1 MKCRRN
7 KKEAFHAVDRYPKW
21 TYEGTQRE
29 EHGMERDKSSRKGKH
44 LTREERMVVER
55 MSRGG
60 YPPRDIAAVLDR
72 HPRTIEREL
81 KRGRVK
87 HIDTEW
93 RQKFVYSS
101 DRGQDVHDFNV
112 TARGPGLKLG
122 KNYQLAEFIRCRIV
136 DYKESPDVVAFRVRQ
151 TGIPGAICTR
161 TIYSYI
167 DQGVIP
173 GVSNQSL
180 WQKRKRANRRSRR
193 VVKRLARGT
202 SIEQRPTGAQTREE
216 FGHWEMD
223 LVVGPA
229 RGSSAALLTL
239 VERKH
244 RHILIR
250 KLPDKSQANVL
261 NALRGLERIY
271 GPKRFRH
278 IFKSITA
285 DNGSEFLDFQALEA
299 SAFASKPRTRLFYA
313 HAYASWERGSNEN
326 ANRMIRRFVA
336 KGCDIAHI
344 TKKSLQSIET
354 WINNY
359 PRRILSFSTPLSLF
373 NNELRAIA

>member
-1 MKCRRN
+1 M
-7 KKEAFHAVDRYPKW
+7 E
-21 TYEGTQRE
+21 QRE
-29 EHGMERDKSSRKGKH
+29 NSRRGKH
-44 LTREERMVVER
+44 LTRQERMVLER

-60 YPPRDIAAVLDR
+60 YPPRDIAAALGRD
-72 HPRTIEREL
+72 PRTIDREL
-81 KRGRVK
+81 VRGQVK
-87 HIDTEW
+87 HRDSEL

-101 DRGQDVHDFNV
+101 DRGQDVHDLNA

-122 KNYQLAEFIRCRIV
+122 RNYPLAEFIRCRIV
-136 DYKESPDVVAFRVRQ
+136 EHKESPDVVASRMRQ
-151 TGIPGAICTR
+151 TGIAGAICTR
-161 TIYSYI
+161 TLYRYI

-173 GVSNQSL
+173 GVSNESL
-180 WQKRKRANRRSRR
+180 WEKRKRGQYANRRTRR
-193 VVKRLARGT
+193 VIKRLARGT
-202 SIEQRPTGAQTREE
+202 SIEQRPSQAETREE

-229 RGSSAALLTL
+229 RGSSAVLLTL

-250 KLPDKSQANVL
+250 KLPDKSQASVL
-261 NALRGLERIY
+261 KAIRGIERHY
-271 GPKRFRH
+271 GPKRFRQ
-278 IFKSITA
+278 IFKSITT
-285 DNGSEFLDFQALEA
+285 DNGSEFLDFEALEA
-299 SAFASKPRTRLFYA
+299 SSLASQPRTRVFYA

-336 KGCDIAHI
+336 KGYDIASL
-344 TKKSLQSIET
+344 TKHSVAAIES

-359 PRRILSFSTPLSLF
+359 PRRILAFSTPNSLF

>member
-1 MKCRRN
+1 M
-7 KKEAFHAVDRYPKW
+7 E
-21 TYEGTQRE
+21 QE
-29 EHGMERDKSSRKGKH
+29 ESSRKGKH
-44 LTREERMVVER
+44 LTREERMVIER

-60 YPPRDIAAVLDR
+60 YPPRDIAAVLGK
-72 HPRTIEREL
+72 HLRTIEREL
-81 KRGRVK
+81 ERGEVK
-87 HIDTEW
+87 HVDSEL
-93 RQKFVYSS
+93 RQKSIYSS
-101 DRGQDVHDFNV
+101 DRGQDVHDLNA

-122 KNYQLAEFIRCRIV
+122 RNYRLAEFIRCRIV
-136 DYKESPDVVAFRVRQ
+136 EHKESPDVVASRMRQ
-151 TGIPGAICTR
+151 TGMAGTVCTR
-161 TIYSYI
+161 TLYRYI

-173 GVSNQSL
+173 GVSNESL
-180 WQKRKRANRRSRR
+180 WEKRKRGPCSTRRTRR
-193 VVKRLARGT
+193 LIKRLARGT
-202 SIEQRPTGAQTREE
+202 SIEQRPAGAQTREE

-223 LVVGPA
+223 LVVGPS

-250 KLPDKSQANVL
+250 KLPDKSQASVL
-261 NALRGLERIY
+261 KALRGIERDY
-271 GPKRFRH
+271 GPKRFPQ

-285 DNGSEFLDFQALEA
+285 DNGSEFLDFEALEA
-299 SAFASKPRTRLFYA
+299 SSFSSPPRTRVFYA

-336 KGCDIAHI
+336 KGYDIARLAQH
-344 TKKSLQSIET
+344 SVAAIET

-359 PRRILSFSTPLSLF
+359 PRRILAFSAPINLF

>member
-1 MKCRRN
+1 M
-7 KKEAFHAVDRYPKW
+7 EH
-21 TYEGTQRE
+21 RE
-29 EHGMERDKSSRKGKH
+29 SSRKGRH
-44 LTREERMVVER
+44 LTREERMLIER

-60 YPPRDIAAVLDR
+60 RPPRDIAAVLGR

-81 KRGRVK
+81 ERGRVK
-87 HIDTEW
+87 HVDGEL

-101 DRGQDVHDFNV
+101 DRGQDVHDLNA

-122 KNYQLAEFIRCRIV
+122 RNYPLAEFIRCRIV
-136 DYKESPDVVAFRVRQ
+136 DHKESPDVVASRIRQ
-151 TGIPGAICTR
+151 TGMLGAVCTR
-161 TIYSYI
+161 TLYRYI

-173 GVSNQSL
+173 GVSNESL
-180 WQKRKRANRRSRR
+180 WEKRKRSQRSNRRTRR
-193 VVKRLARGT
+193 VIKRLARGA
-202 SIEQRPTGAQTREE
+202 SIEQRPAEAETREE

-229 RGSSAALLTL
+229 RGSSTALLTL

-250 KLPDKSQANVL
+250 KLPDKSQASVL
-261 NALRGLERIY
+261 KAFRGIERHY
-271 GPKRFRH
+271 GPKRFQQ

-285 DNGSEFLDFQALEA
+285 DNGSEFLDFKALEA
-299 SAFASKPRTRLFYA
+299 SSLSSRPRTHVFYA

-336 KGCDIAHI
+336 KGHDIARL
-344 TKKSLQSIET
+344 TKHSVATIET

-359 PRRILSFSTPLSLF
+359 PRRILDFSSPSSLF
-373 NNELRAIA
+373 TNELRAIA

>member
-1 MKCRRN
+1 M
-7 KKEAFHAVDRYPKW
+7 E
-21 TYEGTQRE
+21 QRE
-29 EHGMERDKSSRKGKH
+29 NSRRGKH
-44 LTREERMVVER
+44 LTRQERMVLER

-60 YPPRDIAAVLDR
+60 YPPRDIAAALGRD
-72 HPRTIEREL
+72 PRTIDREL
-81 KRGRVK
+81 VRGQVK
-87 HIDTEW
+87 HRDSEL

-101 DRGQDVHDFNV
+101 DRGQDVHDLNA

-122 KNYQLAEFIRCRIV
+122 RNYPLAEFIRCRIV
-136 DYKESPDVVAFRVRQ
+136 EHKESPDVVASRMRQ
-151 TGIPGAICTR
+151 TGIAGAICTR
-161 TIYSYI
+161 TLYRYI

-173 GVSNQSL
+173 GVSNESL
-180 WQKRKRANRRSRR
+180 WEKRKRAQHSTRRSRR
-193 VVKRLARGT
+193 VIKRLARGT
-202 SIEQRPTGAQTREE
+202 SIEQRPSQAETREE

-250 KLPDKSQANVL
+250 KLPDKSQASVL
-261 NALRGLERIY
+261 KAIRGIERHY
-271 GPKRFRH
+271 GPKRFRQ
-278 IFKSITA
+278 IFKSITT
-285 DNGSEFLDFQALEA
+285 DNGSEFLDFESLEA
-299 SAFASKPRTRLFYA
+299 SSLSSQPRTRVFYA

-336 KGCDIAHI
+336 KGYDIASL
-344 TKKSLQSIET
+344 TKHSVAAIET

-359 PRRILSFSTPLSLF
+359 PRRILGFAAPINLF

>member
-1 MKCRRN
+1 M
-7 KKEAFHAVDRYPKW
+7 E
-21 TYEGTQRE
+21 QRE
-29 EHGMERDKSSRKGKH
+29 DIRSGKH
-44 LTREERMVVER
+44 LTREERMVIER

-60 YPPRDIAAVLDR
+60 YPPRDIAAALGR

-81 KRGRVK
+81 ERGRVK
-87 HIDTEW
+87 HMDSEW
-93 RQKFVYSS
+93 RQKVVYSS
-101 DRGQDVHDFNV
+101 DRGQEVHDLNA

-122 KNYQLAEFIRCRIV
+122 RNYPLAEFIRCRIV
-136 DYKESPDVVAFRVRQ
+136 EHKESPDVVASRLRQ
-151 TGIPGAICTR
+151 TGMAGAVCTR
-161 TIYSYI
+161 TLYRYI

-173 GVSNQSL
+173 GVSNESL
-180 WQKRKRANRRSRR
+180 WEKRKRGRHSPRRSRR

-244 RHILIR
+244 RHLLIR
-250 KLPDKSQANVL
+250 KLPDKSQGSVSK
-261 NALRGLERIY
+261 ALRGIERHY
-271 GPKRFRH
+271 GPKRFRQ

-285 DNGSEFLDFQALEA
+285 DNGSEFLDFEALEA
-299 SAFASKPRTRLFYA
+299 SALCTRPRTRVFYA

-336 KGCDIAHI
+336 KGCDIARLSRH
-344 TKKSLQSIET
+344 SLAAIET
-354 WINNY
+354 WINHY
-359 PRRILSFSTPLSLF
+359 PRRILAFSTPDRLF
-373 NNELRAIA
+373 NYELSAIA

>member
-1 MKCRRN
+1 
-7 KKEAFHAVDRYPKW
+7 
-21 TYEGTQRE
+21 
-29 EHGMERDKSSRKGKH
+29 
-44 LTREERMVVER
+44 MVVER

-60 YPPRDIAAVLDR
+60 RPPRDIAAVLGR

-81 KRGRVK
+81 ERGKVK
-87 HIDTEW
+87 HVDSEL
-93 RQKFVYSS
+93 RQRFVYSS
-101 DRGQDVHDFNV
+101 DRGQDVHDLNG

-122 KNYQLAEFIRCRIV
+122 RNYPLAEFIRCRIV
-136 DYKESPDVVAFRVRQ
+136 EHQESPDVVASRLRQ
-151 TGIPGAICTR
+151 TGMAGAVCTR
-161 TIYSYI
+161 TLYRYI

-180 WQKRKRANRRSRR
+180 WEKRKRGQRSNRRTRR

-202 SIEQRPTGAQTREE
+202 SIEQRPPGAQSREE

-239 VERKH
+239 VERKY

-250 KLPDKSQANVL
+250 KLPDKSQASVL
-261 NALRGLERIY
+261 KAFRGIERHY
-271 GPKRFRH
+271 GPKRFRQ

-285 DNGSEFLDFQALEA
+285 DNGSEFLDFEALEA
-299 SAFASKPRTRLFYA
+299 SALCSLPRTRVFYA

-336 KGCDIAHI
+336 KGYDIARLARH
-344 TKKSLQSIET
+344 SVAAIET

-359 PRRILSFSTPLSLF
+359 PRRILAFSTPSSLF
-373 NNELRAIA
+373 RNELTAIA